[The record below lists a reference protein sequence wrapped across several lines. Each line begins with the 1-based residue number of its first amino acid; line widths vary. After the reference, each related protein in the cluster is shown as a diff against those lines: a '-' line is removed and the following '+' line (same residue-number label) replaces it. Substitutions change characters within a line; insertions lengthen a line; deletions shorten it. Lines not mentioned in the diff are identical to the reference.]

1 MGKMRTRVWGIL
13 LVFAMLLTML
23 PVTALADDTAA
34 TAEVAVDTAV
44 VEGSATAPTV
54 YAGTALPE
62 AVDGVITLTEDVQL
76 STPVEIT
83 TDTTI
88 DLAGHKL
95 EYVGNDKVFINVKA
109 GTLTI
114 RDSVGG
120 GSVEVTE
127 TEVTETSDNALRAVQ
142 VCADATFTLKG
153 GTIRN
158 NYLAHEATQVI
169 SNYGTVN
176 MNGGAVEGVTGIL
189 NFAPK
194 LGKNDWAEKK
204 AVCNITDGEV
214 RGIECDYYQGSE
226 VADGEGWSYGV
237 GIYGEGFID
246 GATVNN
252 EAVEVNISGG
262 KIYGAQ
268 GIATNASS
276 GKFAGFTVNMTG
288 GEVIGANY
296 GDTVYDDTAM
306 YLPAVGVTKISGG
319 TVIGGQAIRIC
330 AGELDITGGTIT
342 GTMISDGKDLV
353 AGGSGGTLGAVVVG
367 KASSGYVGDI
377 KVSISNG
384 ATIQNT
390 ATEDGIKPTIVVS
403 DKNMAQ
409 TTNQNIVNASGT
421 PVGTTTYSDSAITVD
436 VADANIIGDV
446 VKISNLTQNTVT
458 SDGGNTSLEF
468 DGTKIDGNVYNQS
481 VTDLGITSSTVTGN
495 VEVREDGTGDI
506 TVVSSTVGSV
516 GESVI
521 VVNSTV
527 GEEEDV
533 TKVPDGASVEAV
545 IGTKTYETLAA
556 AIANAQENDVITLVK
571 DLTVSLDGVA
581 DNSAAY
587 VINEDIT
594 LDGNGKTLTA
604 TATSKPADA
613 SKTKRHVI
621 LASDG
626 AEVEIKN
633 LTVDGNGYAK
643 HGIQAY
649 TAPDSEDQT
658 KLTLD
663 NVTSKNNMGY
673 GVVVNASSIEATAL
687 YTSGNGWGGVNVDS
701 KAATASF
708 SMSSGKIAEEDSVIM
723 ESAESGTSAIDISGG
738 EFRNVGAHPT
748 NALGA
753 QTIEITDGSFVGV
766 KAGEGDVVQ
775 ISGGTYTTEIPEE
788 YCADGFVLVKNE
800 DGTFGVE
807 PEAVAT
813 KITLDKTSLTL
824 VKGASET
831 VTATVEPAEATNKD
845 EIVWTTSNSDI
856 ATVEAGKITAVGYGT
871 ATITARI
878 GEVYASCE
886 VSVIC
891 GNEECEY
898 YDDLDFSG
906 GNPWYHVAV
915 DFVTEQRIMQGIAEK
930 TFAPEME
937 LTRAQFAQ
945 ILYNMEG
952 KPQDYETDETFPDVH
967 EKEDGEDVWYYDA
980 VMWAASTGVVKGY
993 ENGCYY
999 PDKDITRQEMVTM
1012 LHRYAEYKNTL
1023 TGDITED
1030 LEAFPDS
1037 NDNSVWDKEAFA
1049 WAVQHGIVNGKD
1061 GKLAAS
1067 DPARRCEI
1075 AKIVMVYMSLV

>member
-13 LVFAMLLTML
+13 LVFAMLLTTL

-44 VEGSATAPTV
+44 VEGGATAPTV

-62 AVDGVITLTEDVQL
+62 AVDGVITLKEDVQL

-95 EYVGNDKVFINVKA
+95 KYVGNGDVFINVKA

-169 SNYGTVN
+169 SNYGTFN
-176 MNGGAVEGVTGIL
+176 MDGGAVEGVTGIF

-194 LGKNDWAEKK
+194 LGKPEWAGKK

-214 RGIECDYYQGSE
+214 RGIECDYYQGSV

-237 GIYGEGFID
+237 AIYGEGFSD

-319 TVIGGQAIRIC
+319 TVVGGQAIRIC

-342 GTMISDGKDLV
+342 GTMISDGADLV

-409 TTNQNIVNASGT
+409 TTSQNIVNASGT

-436 VADANIIGDV
+436 VNDANIIGDV
-446 VKISNLTQNTVT
+446 VKISNLTQKPTT
-458 SDGGNTSLEF
+458 SDGGNTSLE
-468 DGTKIDGNVYNQS
+468 INNSEVDGNVYNQS

-545 IGTKTYETLAA
+545 IGTKTYETLAD

-571 DLTVSLDGVA
+571 DLTVSLDDVA
-581 DNSAAY
+581 VNSAAY
-587 VINEDIT
+587 IINQNIT

-604 TATSKPADA
+604 TATTPKPADA
-613 SKTKRHVI
+613 SATKQHVI

-775 ISGGTYTTEIPEE
+775 ISGGTYSTEIPEE
-788 YCADGFVLVKNE
+788 YCADGFVLVENA

-871 ATITARI
+871 ATITAKI
-878 GEVYASCE
+878 GEVYATCA

-891 GNEECEY
+891 DDENCAY
-898 YDDLDFSG
+898 YDDVNEDA
-906 GNPWYHVAV
+906 WYHPAV
-915 DFVTEQRIMQGIAEK
+915 DFVTEQDIMQGIAEK

-952 KPQDYETDETFPDVH
+952 KPEYETDKAFDDVQ
-967 EKEDGEDVWYYDA
+967 EKEDGVDVWYYDA

-993 ENGCYY
+993 EDDCYY

-1037 NDNSVWDKEAFA
+1037 DNDSVWDKEAFA

-1061 GKLAAS
+1061 GKLAAG

-1075 AKIVMVYMSLV
+1075 AKIIMVYMSLV

>member
-44 VEGSATAPTV
+44 VEGGATAPTV

-62 AVDGVITLTEDVQL
+62 AVDGVITLTEDLEL
-76 STPVEIT
+76 STSVEIT

-95 EYVGNDKVFINVKA
+95 EYVGTGGVFINVKA

-114 RDSVGG
+114 RDSVDG

-127 TEVTETSDNALRAVQ
+127 PSDKALRAVQ
-142 VCADATFTLKG
+142 VCADATFTLEG

-176 MNGGAVEGVTGIL
+176 MDGGAVEGVTGIF
-189 NFAPK
+189 NFAPQ
-194 LGKNDWAEKK
+194 LGNGGWAGKK

-214 RGIECDYYQGSE
+214 RGIECDYYQGSV

-246 GATVNN
+246 ETTVNN

-342 GTMISDGKDLV
+342 GTMISDGEDLV
-353 AGGSGGTLGAVVVG
+353 AGRSGGTLGAVVVG

-390 ATEDGIKPTIVVS
+390 ATGDGIKPTIVVS

-409 TTNQNIVNASGT
+409 NTSQNIVDASGAM
-421 PVGTTTYSDSAITVD
+421 VGTTTYSDSAITVD
-436 VADANIIGDV
+436 VNDANIIGDV
-446 VKISNLTQNTVT
+446 VKISNLTQKPTT

-468 DGTKIDGNVYNQS
+468 DGTEIDGNVYNQS

-495 VEVREDGTGDI
+495 VEVTEGGTGDI

-533 TKVPDGASVEAV
+533 TKVPDDASVEAV

-556 AIANAQENDVITLVK
+556 AITNAQKNDVITLVK

-581 DNSAAY
+581 VDSAAY
-587 VINEDIT
+587 VINKDIT

-604 TATSKPADA
+604 TATSEPADA
-613 SKTKRHVI
+613 SATKQHVI

-701 KAATASF
+701 KAASAFF
-708 SMSSGKIAEEDSVIM
+708 SMSSGTIAEESSVVM
-723 ESAESGTSAIDISGG
+723 ESAEAGTSAIEITGG
-738 EFRNVGAHPT
+738 DFQNVGVHPT

-753 QTIEITDGSFVGV
+753 ETIVISDGNFAGV
-766 KAGEGDVVQ
+766 SAGEGDTVK
-775 ISGGTYTTEIPEE
+775 ISGGSFQTKIPEE
-788 YCADGFVLVKNE
+788 YCVDGFTVVQDGDGNYTVQVLPTAIKLDQTKTIVLGESVNLE
-800 DGTFGVE
+800 VTLE
-807 PEAVAT
+807 PENAT
-813 KITLDKTSLTL
+813 DKT
-824 VKGASET
+824 
-831 VTATVEPAEATNKD
+831 
-845 EIVWTTSNSDI
+845 IVWSTSDDKI
-856 ATVEAGKITAVGYGT
+856 ATVEGGKVTAIGCGT
-871 ATITARI
+871 ATITAKI
-878 GEVYASCE
+878 GEVYATCA

-891 GNEECEY
+891 DDENCAY
-898 YDDLDFSG
+898 YDDVNEDA
-906 GNPWYHVAV
+906 WYHPAV
-915 DFVTEQRIMQGIAEK
+915 DFVTEQDIMQGIAEK

-952 KPQDYETDETFPDVH
+952 KPEYETDEAFDDVQ
-967 EKEDGEDVWYYDA
+967 EMEGDQPVWYYDA

-993 ENGCYY
+993 EDDCYY

-1012 LHRYAEYKNTL
+1012 LYRYAEYKNTL

-1037 NDNSVWDKEAFA
+1037 NDNSVWDDEAFA

-1061 GKLAAS
+1061 GKLAAG

>member
-13 LVFAMLLTML
+13 LVFAMLLTTL

-44 VEGSATAPTV
+44 VEGGANAPTV

-62 AVDGVITLTEDVQL
+62 AVDGVITLTEDLEL
-76 STPVEIT
+76 STFVEIT

-95 EYVGNDKVFINVKA
+95 KYVGNGDVFINVKA

-169 SNYGTVN
+169 SNYGTFN
-176 MNGGAVEGVTGIL
+176 MDGGAVEGVTGIF

-194 LGKNDWAEKK
+194 LGKPEWAGKK

-214 RGIECDYYQGSE
+214 RGIECDYYQGSV
-226 VADGEGWSYGV
+226 VADGEGGSYGV
-237 GIYGEGFID
+237 AIYGEGFSD

-319 TVIGGQAIRIC
+319 TVVGGQAIRIC

-342 GTMISDGKDLV
+342 GTMISDDADLV
-353 AGGSGGTLGAVVVG
+353 ADGSGGTLGAVVVG

-390 ATEDGIKPTIVVS
+390 ATEAGIKPTIVVS

-409 TTNQNIVNASGT
+409 TTSQNIVNASGT
-421 PVGTTTYSDSAITVD
+421 PVGTTTYSKSAITVD
-436 VADANIIGDV
+436 VNDANIIGDV
-446 VKISNLTQNTVT
+446 VKISNLTQKPTT
-458 SDGGNTSLEF
+458 SDGGNTSLE
-468 DGTKIDGNVYNQS
+468 INNSEVDGNVYNQS
-481 VTDLGITSSTVTGN
+481 VTDLGITSSTITGK
-495 VEVREDGTGDI
+495 VEVTEDSAGDI

-545 IGTKTYETLAA
+545 IGTKTYETLAD
-556 AIANAQENDVITLVK
+556 AIAKAQENDVITLVK
-571 DLTVSLDGVA
+571 DLTVSLDDVA
-581 DNSAAY
+581 NNSAAY
-587 VINEDIT
+587 IINENIT

-604 TATSKPADA
+604 TATTPKPADA
-613 SKTKRHVI
+613 SETKRHVI

-649 TAPDSEDQT
+649 TAGSENQT
-658 KLTLD
+658 KLTLN

-687 YTSGNGWGGVNVDS
+687 YTSGNGWGGVNVDA
-701 KAATASF
+701 KAASAFF
-708 SMSSGKIAEEDSVIM
+708 SMSSGTIAEESSVVM
-723 ESAESGTSAIDISGG
+723 ESAEAGTSAIEITGG
-738 EFRNVGAHPT
+738 DFQNVGVHPT

-800 DGTFGVE
+800 DGTYGVE

-871 ATITARI
+871 ATITAKI
-878 GEVYASCE
+878 GEVYATCA

-891 GNEECEY
+891 DDENCAH
-898 YDDLDFSG
+898 YDDVNEDA
-906 GNPWYHVAV
+906 WYHPAV
-915 DFVTEQRIMQGIAEK
+915 DFVTEQDIMQGIAEK
-930 TFAPEME
+930 TFAPEMK

-952 KPQDYETDETFPDVH
+952 KPEYETDKTFDDVQ
-967 EKEDGEDVWYYDA
+967 EKEDGKDVWYYDA
-980 VMWAASTGVVKGY
+980 VMWAASTGIVKGY

-1012 LHRYAEYKNTL
+1012 LYRYAEYKNTL

-1037 NDNSVWDKEAFA
+1037 NDNSVWDDEAFA

-1075 AKIVMVYMSLV
+1075 AKIIMVYMSLVDF

>member
-54 YAGTALPE
+54 YAGTALPA
-62 AVDGVITLTEDVQL
+62 AVDGVITLTEDLEL
-76 STPVEIT
+76 STSVEIT

-95 EYVGNDKVFINVKA
+95 EYVGTGGVFINVKA

-120 GSVEVTE
+120 GSVK
-127 TEVTETSDNALRAVQ
+127 VTETSDKALRAVQ

-176 MNGGAVEGVTGIL
+176 MDGGAVEGVTGIF
-189 NFAPK
+189 NFAPE
-194 LGKNDWAEKK
+194 LGKPEWAGKQV
-204 AVCNITDGEV
+204 VCNITDGEV
-214 RGIECDYYQGSE
+214 RGIECELYQDAA
-226 VADGEGWSYGV
+226 VADGKGWSYGV
-237 GIYGEGFID
+237 AIYGEGFSD

-319 TVIGGQAIRIC
+319 TVVGGQAIRIC

-342 GTMISDGKDLV
+342 GTMISDGADLV

-377 KVSISNG
+377 KVSVSNG

-390 ATEDGIKPTIVVS
+390 ATEAGIKPTIVVS

-409 TTNQNIVNASGT
+409 TTSQNIVDASGAT
-421 PVGTTTYSDSAITVD
+421 VGTTTYSDSAITVD
-436 VADANIIGDV
+436 VNDANIIGDV
-446 VKISNLTQNTVT
+446 VKISNLTQEAVT
-458 SDGGNTSLEF
+458 SDGGNTSLE
-468 DGTKIDGNVYNQS
+468 INNSEVDGNVYNQS

-495 VEVREDGTGDI
+495 VEIREDGTGDI
-506 TVVSSTVGSV
+506 TVISSTVGSV

-527 GEEEDV
+527 GEEENV
-533 TKVPDGASVEAV
+533 TNVEAM
-545 IGTKTYETLAA
+545 IGTKAYATLAE
-556 AIANAQENDVITLVK
+556 AITNAQENDVITLVK

-581 DNSAAY
+581 NNSAAY
-587 VINEDIT
+587 VINKDIT

-604 TATSKPADA
+604 TATSEPADA
-613 SKTKRHVI
+613 SATKQHVI

-633 LTVDGNGYAK
+633 LVVDGAGYAK

-649 TAPDSEDQT
+649 TAPGSEDQT

-673 GVVVNASSIEATAL
+673 GVVVNASTLDATEL
-687 YTSGNGWGGVNVDS
+687 ETSGNGWGGVNVDA
-701 KAATASF
+701 KAASASF

-723 ESAESGTSAIDISGG
+723 ESAENGTSAIDISGG
-738 EFRNVGAHPT
+738 EFQNVGVHPT

-753 QTIEITDGSFVGV
+753 ETIEITDGSFVGV

-775 ISGGTYTTEIPEE
+775 ISGGTYTTEIPEA

-800 DGTFGVE
+800 DGTYGVE

-856 ATVEAGKITAVGYGT
+856 ATVVAGKITAVGYGT

-878 GEVYASCE
+878 GEVCATC
-886 VSVIC
+886 VVNVIC
-891 GNEECEY
+891 DDESCVY
-898 YDDLDFSG
+898 YDDLSDD
-906 GNPWYHVAV
+906 NPWYHPAV
-915 DFVTEQRIMQGIAEK
+915 DFVTEHEIMQGIGNK
-930 TFAPEME
+930 TFAPEGN

-945 ILYNMEG
+945 ILYNMER
-952 KPQDYETDETFPDVH
+952 KPQDYETDKTFKDVQKM
-967 EKEDGEDVWYYDA
+967 EGDQPVWYYDA

-993 ENGCYY
+993 EDDCYY

-1012 LHRYAEYKNTL
+1012 LYRYAKYKNTL

-1037 NDNSVWDKEAFA
+1037 DDDSVWDDEAFA

-1061 GKLAAS
+1061 GKLAAN

-1075 AKIVMVYMSLV
+1075 AKIIMVYMSLVDF